1 MDLDQLQKRLEFL
14 ENEHRKD
21 KAIIDTLEQRL
32 AQLESGLPEL
42 QQQSKEI
49 SSEVVRLSMI
59 MSRFDQLDAALTQ
72 LRMDFTRDL
81 EAIEKLRLDHDREL
95 EKVRLADLESFQ
107 KAIGELR
114 KGQEPLPELR
124 KALQAR
130 VEEDFRLARLIE
142 ELEVK
147 LLETKRSDEEYRR
160 AQKLIED
167 GQRQEARRMTDLQGE
182 VAAMRKRLDEQRGRL
197 DLVNDSLRKIET
209 RISDLQNTENER
221 RQTISTFIDKQNM
234 LQLERERVWKDWQTR
249 FEVIERQSVNLDTQV
264 QALDALQRS
273 VRRAQEGFEEIT
285 QRFERRIN
293 EITEMQRLAEERFR
307 QEWVA
312 FRAED
317 QKRWTN
323 YSLVQEEQQRELARQ
338 FDRSSEQL
346 TQLADQLQELQDAV
360 QLITAET
367 QKQLQG
373 LLAMAHEW
381 VEDFDRSFG
390 QGK

>member
-59 MSRFDQLDAALTQ
+59 MSRFDQLDAALSQ
-72 LRMDFTRDL
+72 LRMDVTRDL
-81 EAIEKLRLDHDREL
+81 EAIEKLRLDHDREM

-114 KGQEPLPELR
+114 KGQESIPELR

-167 GQRQEARRMTDLQGE
+167 GQRQEARRVTDLQGE

-209 RISDLQNTENER
+209 RIGDLQNTENER

-234 LQLERERVWKDWQTR
+234 LQLERERIWKDWQTR
-249 FEVIERQSVNLDTQV
+249 FEAIERQSANLDTQV

-346 TQLADQLQELQDAV
+346 TQLTDRLQELHDAV

-381 VEDFDRSFG
+381 VEDFDRSLG

>member
-72 LRMDFTRDL
+72 LRMDFARDL

-209 RISDLQNTENER
+209 RISDLQNTENDR

-249 FEVIERQSVNLDTQV
+249 FEAIERQSVNLDTQV

>member
-59 MSRFDQLDAALTQ
+59 MSRFDQLDAALSQ
-72 LRMDFTRDL
+72 LRMDVTRDL
-81 EAIEKLRLDHDREL
+81 EAIEKLRLDHDREM

-114 KGQEPLPELR
+114 KGQESLPELR

-167 GQRQEARRMTDLQGE
+167 GQRQEARRVTDLQGE

-209 RISDLQNTENER
+209 RIGDLQNTENER

-249 FEVIERQSVNLDTQV
+249 FEAIERQSANLDTQV

>member
-21 KAIIDTLEQRL
+21 KAIIDTLEHRL

-59 MSRFDQLDAALTQ
+59 MSRFDQLDAALSQ

-114 KGQEPLPELR
+114 KGQETLPELR

-167 GQRQEARRMTDLQGE
+167 GQRQEARRVTDLQGE
-182 VAAMRKRLDEQRGRL
+182 VTAMRKRLDEQRGRL

-234 LQLERERVWKDWQTR
+234 LQLERERIWKDWQTR
-249 FEVIERQSVNLDTQV
+249 FEAIERQSVNLDTQV

-323 YSLVQEEQQRELARQ
+323 YSLIQEEQQRELARQ

-346 TQLADQLQELQDAV
+346 TQLADQLQELHDAV
-360 QLITAET
+360 QLITTEV

>member
-249 FEVIERQSVNLDTQV
+249 FEAIERQSVNLDTQV